1 MPIALEGRRRW
12 LIMPVLALGISLI
25 IVDSTIVNV
34 ALPQIIDGLHLDLSQ
49 AEWTNSLYSLV
60 FAALLIAVG
69 STADRYGRRKLF
81 IIGAIVFALASVMA
95 ALATTAAT
103 LLGARALQ
111 GVGGA
116 MILPTSLSLVNA
128 NFRGRDRATA
138 FGIWGATI
146 AGMAAVGPVLGG
158 WLTTNFSWRLIFW
171 INPPLA
177 LIVIIGALLVV
188 PESKEPDA
196 PGLRDWVGVLL
207 ISSGLALLIFGL
219 IEGERYGWWHAS
231 EPFGLLGGEWPLP
244 GSPVPW
250 ALGTAIALLT
260 GFVAWTTWRER
271 RGRTT
276 LINLRLFRLPSFRWG
291 GVTILIVSL
300 GEFGVIF
307 VIPLFLQNVLGMSA
321 LGAGLVIL
329 ALAVGA
335 LTSGGAAAPV
345 SRRLG
350 GHRIVQLGMVLEIVG
365 ILLFALVVEP
375 GVSPWM
381 FVAPLFIYGLG
392 VGFAT
397 AQLTNVALAEVPI
410 TESGQASAVQSTLRQ
425 VGSALGT
432 AVLGVALA
440 VATTTHVTS
449 SLTGEGVPHDQAV
462 SIADAVKSSA
472 GTAIPELSH
481 APATAHLA
489 PALDQSFADAVTTVG
504 YVAAIFVFLG
514 LLASFRIP
522 ARRGDPDA
530 R

>member
-34 ALPQIIDGLHLDLSQ
+34 ALPEIIDGLHLDLAE
-49 AEWTNSLYSLV
+49 AEWTNSIYSLV

-69 STADRYGRRKLF
+69 ATADRFGRRRLF
-81 IIGAIVFALASVMA
+81 IIGAIVFALASLMA
-95 ALATTAAT
+95 AVATNAPT

-116 MILPTSLSLVNA
+116 LILPTSLSLVNA

-158 WLTTNFSWRLIFW
+158 WLTTDFSWRLIFW

-177 LIVIIGALLVV
+177 LIVIIGALLIV
-188 PESKEPDA
+188 PESKEPNA

-207 ISSGLALLIFGL
+207 ISSGLALLVFGL
-219 IEGERYGWWHAS
+219 IEGERYGWWSAAD
-231 EPFGLLGGEWPLP
+231 PFTVFGNAWPLP
-244 GSPVPW
+244 GSPVPY
-250 ALGTAIALLT
+250 ALGASVLLLI
-260 GFVAWTTWRER
+260 GFVAWTKWRAG
-271 RGRTT
+271 RGRPT
-276 LINLRLFRLPSFRWG
+276 LLNLDLFRLPTFRWG

-307 VIPLFLQNVLGMSA
+307 VIPLFLQNVLGMTA

-329 ALAVGA
+329 ALAIGA
-335 LTSGGAAAPV
+335 MISGGAAAPV
-345 SRRLG
+345 SRMLG
-350 GHRIVQLGMVLEIVG
+350 GHRIVQLGMVLEIIG
-365 ILLFALVVEP
+365 IIYFALVVAP
-375 GVSPWM
+375 GVSPWV
-381 FVAPLFIYGLG
+381 FVGPLGIYGLG

-397 AQLTNVALAEVPI
+397 AQLTNVALGEVPVA
-410 TESGQASAVQSTLRQ
+410 ESGQASAVQSTLRQ

-440 VATTTHVTS
+440 VATTAHVTS
-449 SLTGEGVPHDQAV
+449 SLTGQGVPQGQAEQ
-462 SIADAVKSSA
+462 IAQAVKSSA
-472 GTAIPELSH
+472 GTAIPQLSE
-481 APATAHLA
+481 APATASLA

-504 YVAAIFVFLG
+504 YVAGIFVFLG

-522 ARRGDPDA
+522 GNAKRDS
-530 R
+530 

>member
-1 MPIALEGRRRW
+1 
-12 LIMPVLALGISLI
+12 MPVLALGISLI

-69 STADRYGRRKLF
+69 STADRHGRRKLF
-81 IIGAIVFALASVMA
+81 IIGGVVFALASVMA
-95 ALATTAAT
+95 ALATTAAM

-177 LIVIIGALLVV
+177 LIVIVGALLIV
-188 PESKEPDA
+188 PESKEPNA
-196 PGLRDWVGVLL
+196 PGLRDWFGVLL
-207 ISSGLALLIFGL
+207 ISSGLALLVFGL
-219 IEGERYGWWHAS
+219 IEGERYGWWSAA
-231 EPFGLLGGEWPLP
+231 EPFGVLGRTWPLP
-244 GSPVPW
+244 GSPVPY
-250 ALGTAIALLT
+250 ALAASVLLLAA
-260 GFVAWTTWRER
+260 FVGWTLWRDT
-271 RGRTT
+271 RGRPT
-276 LINLRLFRLPSFRWG
+276 LINLRLFTLPTFRWG

-335 LTSGGAAAPV
+335 LISGGAAAPV

-350 GHRIVQLGMVLEIVG
+350 GQRIVQLGMLLEIVG
-365 ILLFALVVEP
+365 ILYFALVVSP
-375 GVSPWM
+375 TVSPWA
-381 FVAPLFIYGLG
+381 FVAPLAIYGLG

-397 AQLTNVALAEVPI
+397 AQLTNVALGEVPV

-440 VATTTHVTS
+440 VATTAQVTS
-449 SLTGEGVPHDQAV
+449 SLTANGVPSAQADQ
-462 SIADAVKSSA
+462 IAEVVKSSA
-472 GTAIPELSH
+472 GTAIPQLSE
-481 APATAHLA
+481 APATASLA

-522 ARRGDPDA
+522 RDRPRG
-530 R
+530 

>member
-34 ALPQIIDGLHLDLSQ
+34 ALPEIIDGLHLDLAE
-49 AEWTNSLYSLV
+49 AEWTNSIYSLV

-69 STADRYGRRKLF
+69 ATADRFGRRKLF
-81 IIGAIVFALASVMA
+81 IIGAVVFALASLLA
-95 ALATTAAT
+95 AVATDAAT
-103 LLGARALQ
+103 LLTARALQ

-116 MILPTSLSLVNA
+116 LILPTSLSLVNA

-158 WLTTNFSWRLIFW
+158 WLTTDFSWRLIFW

-177 LIVIIGALLVV
+177 LIVIIGALLIV
-188 PESKEPDA
+188 PESKEPNA

-207 ISSGLALLIFGL
+207 ISSGLALLVFGL
-219 IEGERYGWWHAS
+219 IEGERYGWWSAAA
-231 EPFGLLGGEWPLP
+231 PFTVFGNAWPLP
-244 GSPVPW
+244 GSPVPY
-250 ALGTAIALLT
+250 ALGASVVLLL
-260 GFVAWTTWRER
+260 GFVAWTKWRSA
-271 RGRTT
+271 RGRAT
-276 LINLRLFRLPSFRWG
+276 LINLDLFRLPTFRWG

-321 LGAGLVIL
+321 FGAGLVLL

-335 LTSGGAAAPV
+335 LISGGAAAPV

-350 GHRIVQLGMVLEIVG
+350 GHRIVQLGMVLEIIG
-365 ILLFALVVEP
+365 IIYFALVVEP
-375 GVSPWM
+375 GVSPWV
-381 FVAPLFIYGLG
+381 FVGPLAIYGLG

-397 AQLTNVALAEVPI
+397 AQLTNVALGEVPV

-440 VATTTHVTS
+440 VATTAHVTS
-449 SLTGEGVPHDQAV
+449 SLTGEGVPAAQADE
-462 SIADAVKSSA
+462 IAEAVKSSA
-472 GTAIPELSH
+472 GTAIPQLSE
-481 APATAHLA
+481 APATAPLA

-504 YVAAIFVFLG
+504 YVAAVFVFLG

-522 ARRGDPDA
+522 GNTARDR
-530 R
+530 

>member
-1 MPIALEGRRRW
+1 MPISLEGRRRW

-34 ALPQIIDGLHLDLSQ
+34 ALPQIIDGLGLDLSQ

-95 ALATTAAT
+95 ALATTPAT

-177 LIVIIGALLVV
+177 LIVIIGALLIV

-196 PGLRDWVGVLL
+196 PGLRDWFGVLL
-207 ISSGLALLIFGL
+207 ISSGLALLVFGL
-219 IEGERYGWWHAS
+219 IEGERYGWWSAT
-231 EPFGLLGGEWPLP
+231 EPFGLFGGTWPLP
-244 GSPVPW
+244 GSPVPY
-250 ALGTAIALLT
+250 ALGASALLLA
-260 GFVAWTTWRER
+260 GFVGWTLWRSKR
-271 RGRTT
+271 HRPT
-276 LINLRLFRLPSFRWG
+276 LINLRLFKLPTFRWG

-335 LTSGGAAAPV
+335 LISGGAAAPV
-345 SRRLG
+345 SRKLG
-350 GHRIVQLGMVLEIVG
+350 GHRIVQLGMTLEIIG
-365 ILLFALVVEP
+365 ILYFALVVSP
-375 GVSPWM
+375 HVSPWA
-381 FVAPLFIYGLG
+381 FVAPLAIYGLG

-397 AQLTNVALAEVPI
+397 AQLTNVALGEVPV

-440 VATTTHVTS
+440 VATTAHVTS
-449 SLTGEGVPHDQAV
+449 SLTGEGVPAAQADQ
-462 SIADAVKSSA
+462 IAEAVKSSA
-472 GTAIPELSH
+472 GTAIPQLSQ
-481 APATAHLA
+481 APGTAQLA

-522 ARRGDPDA
+522 GNRQRQ
-530 R
+530 